1 MDTTQ
6 KKPTENFKITG
17 SWDAQSKKLKEQYP
31 ELTDAD
37 LKFEPGKES
46 ELITRLQS
54 RLKLNHEQVVEAIKS
69 VHLEKV

>member
-6 KKPTENFKITG
+6 KKPDENFKITG
-17 SWDAQSKKLKEQYP
+17 SWDAQSKKLKEQHP

-46 ELITRLQS
+46 ELIARLQS
-54 RLKLNHEQVVEAIKS
+54 RLKLSHDQVIDAIKS